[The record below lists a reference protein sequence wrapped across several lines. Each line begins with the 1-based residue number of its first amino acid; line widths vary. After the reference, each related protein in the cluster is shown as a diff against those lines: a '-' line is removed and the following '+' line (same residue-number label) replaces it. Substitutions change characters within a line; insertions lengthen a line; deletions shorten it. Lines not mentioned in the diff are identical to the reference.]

1 MNDISL
7 ISYPALQKVIAD
19 LKYASRKLFARVP
32 AEPGAVEDYLAGQD
46 ACIRALRFMQNNQV
60 IQYTDSDMYFIITSN
75 WYNTRFGCTKG
86 TAMSCEH
93 LLRYLEN
100 AISGS
105 APPDDS
111 SS

>member
-7 ISYPALQKVIAD
+7 IKYPKLQIVIAD
-19 LKYASRKLFARVP
+19 LKLSSRKLFARQ
-32 AEPGAVEDYLAGQD
+32 AGDPGAVEDYLTGQE
-46 ACIRALRFMQNNQV
+46 ACLRALRFMQNNPV
-60 IQYTDSDMYFIITSN
+60 IEYTDSDMYFIITSN

-86 TAMSCEH
+86 TGMSCEH

-100 AISGS
+100 AIAGS